1 MGTKTTN
8 PSSAAADAAL
18 APFSDEELKA
28 EAAASF
34 CRMTAEAG
42 HLVGLTAELARREA
56 FLSDGA
62 TSIETWM
69 VERTGM
75 SVPTARSYAQVGER
89 LSELP
94 HLAAALSEGT
104 LSFDKVRAMAALA
117 NAKNDAMLAER
128 AKELSVRQL
137 VELARSA
144 SPPSAAGDAES
155 HERRSLRLNE
165 TLRTM
170 TAQLPQALFAE
181 MRSALETRATEVPS
195 DGVTP
200 YDQRLADA
208 FVSLVRSGATPGR
221 SSIVSPYTVV
231 AHVPL
236 EALRAENAEN
246 AENAESTG
254 ATPAE
259 STPAEATPAESDLFG
274 ELERGGLI
282 SGAVAREL
290 LCGARFIVALDDAE
304 GHTMYEGRAK
314 RLASAAQRR
323 EIWRRDRC
331 CRFPGCTHVRFA
343 IPHHIKWWDRDG
355 GTTDLDNLALMCAFH
370 HGLVHRS
377 VWSMRGNAN
386 EELTFVGPSGRVMTS
401 RPSPLWARVTT
412 QDAP

>member
-1 MGTKTTN
+1 MGPTATATD
-8 PSSAAADAAL
+8 PTATDTAASVATL
-18 APFSDEELKA
+18 SDEEIKA

-42 HLVGLTAELARREA
+42 RFVLLTAELARRKG
-56 FLSDGA
+56 FRSDGA

-75 SVPTARSYAQVGER
+75 SVPTARAYAQVGER

-94 HLAAALSEGT
+94 HLAAALCEGT
-104 LSFDKVRAMAALA
+104 LPFDKVRAVAGLA
-117 NAKNDAMLAER
+117 TARSDEALAER

-144 SPPSAAGDAES
+144 RPPSAADDAES

-170 TAQLPQALFAE
+170 TAQLPEALFAE
-181 MRSALETRATEVPS
+181 VRTALEARAAEVPS
-195 DGVTP
+195 DGETP

-208 FVSLVRSGATPGR
+208 LVSLVRAGSTPGR
-221 SSIVSPYTVV
+221 SATLSPYTVV

-236 EALRAENAEN
+236 EALGDEDAETA
-246 AENAESTG
+246 
-254 ATPAE
+254 
-259 STPAEATPAESDLFG
+259 LFG

-282 SGAVAREL
+282 SATVAQEL
-290 LCGARFIVALDDAE
+290 LCGARVIVALDDEE
-304 GHTMYEGRAK
+304 GHTLYEGRAK
-314 RLASAAQRR
+314 RLASATQRR

-331 CRFPGCTHVRFA
+331 CRFPGCAHVRFA
-343 IPHHIKWWDRDG
+343 IPHHINLWKAEG
-355 GTTDLDNLALMCAFH
+355 GLTDLDNLALLCAFH
-370 HGLVHRS
+370 HGLVHRK
-377 VWSMRGNAN
+377 VWTLRGDAN

-412 QDAP
+412 QRAN

>member
-1 MGTKTTN
+1 MGLKTADDAAATAA
-8 PSSAAADAAL
+8 AAADPAAIATL
-18 APFSDEELKA
+18 SDEEIKA

-42 HLVGLTAELARREA
+42 RFVQLTAELARRKG
-56 FLSDGA
+56 FRSDGA
-62 TSIETWM
+62 TSIESWM

-75 SVPTARSYAQVGER
+75 SAPTARGYAQVGER

-94 HLAAALSEGT
+94 HLAAALCEGT
-104 LSFDKVRAMAALA
+104 LSFDKVRAVAGLA
-117 NAKNDAMLAER
+117 TPRSDATLAEK

-144 SPPSAAGDAES
+144 VPPSAADDAES
-155 HERRSLRLNE
+155 HERRSLRFNE

-170 TAQLPQALFAE
+170 TAQFPEALFAE
-181 MRSALETRATEVPS
+181 VRTALEARAAEVPN
-195 DGVTP
+195 DGKTP

-208 FVSLVRSGATPGR
+208 LVSLVRSGSSPGR
-221 SSIVSPYTVV
+221 SAARSPYTVV

-236 EALRAENAEN
+236 GALGDEG
-246 AENAESTG
+246 AES
-254 ATPAE
+254 A
-259 STPAEATPAESDLFG
+259 LFG

-282 SGAVAREL
+282 SAAVAREL
-290 LCGARFIVALDDAE
+290 LCGARVIVALDDEE

-314 RLASAAQRR
+314 RLATATQRR

-343 IPHHIKWWDRDG
+343 VPHHIKWWEAEG

-370 HGLVHRS
+370 HGLVHQNG
-377 VWSMRGNAN
+377 WTLRGNAN

-412 QDAP
+412 QRADAR

>member
-1 MGTKTTN
+1 MAT
-8 PSSAAADAAL
+8 L
-18 APFSDEELKA
+18 SDEEIKT

-34 CRMTAEAG
+34 RRMTAEAG
-42 HLVGLTAELARREA
+42 RFVQLSAELARREGFRA
-56 FLSDGA
+56 DGA

-75 SVPTARSYAQVGER
+75 SMPTARAYAQVGER
-89 LSELP
+89 LRALP
-94 HLAAALSEGT
+94 HLAAALCEGT
-104 LSFDKVRAMAALA
+104 LPFDKVRAVATLA
-117 NAKNDAMLAER
+117 NAGNDAELAER

-144 SPPSAAGDAES
+144 HPPKAADDAES

-170 TAQLPQALFAE
+170 TAQLPEALFAE
-181 MRSALETRATEVPS
+181 VRSALEARAAEVPS
-195 DGVTP
+195 DGETP

-208 FVSLVRSGATPGR
+208 LVSLVRSGATPGR
-221 SSIVSPYTVV
+221 PASSTLSPYTVV

-236 EALRAENAEN
+236 EALGDED
-246 AENAESTG
+246 AES
-254 ATPAE
+254 A
-259 STPAEATPAESDLFG
+259 LFG

-282 SGAVAREL
+282 SAAVAQEL
-290 LCGARFIVALDDAE
+290 LCGSRVIVALDDEE

-314 RLASAAQRR
+314 RLATATQRR

-343 IPHHIKWWDRDG
+343 IPHHIKLWKAEDG
-355 GTTDLDNLALMCAFH
+355 PTDLDHLALLCAYH
-370 HGLVHRS
+370 HGLVHRK
-377 VWSMRGNAN
+377 VWTMHGDAN
-386 EELTFVGPSGRVMTS
+386 EELSFVGPSGRVMTS

-412 QDAP
+412 QRAN

>member
-8 PSSAAADAAL
+8 PDSAAADAAL

-75 SVPTARSYAQVGER
+75 SVPTARAYAQVGER
-89 LSELP
+89 LSKLP

-104 LSFDKVRAMAALA
+104 LSFDKVRAVAGLA

-128 AKELSVRQL
+128 AKELSVRQMI
-137 VELARSA
+137 ELARSA
-144 SPPSAAGDAES
+144 SPPSATGDAES

-170 TAQLPQALFAE
+170 TAQFPQALFAE
-181 MRSALETRATEVPS
+181 MRSALETRAAEVPS

-221 SSIVSPYTVV
+221 SSTVSPYTVV

-236 EALRAENAEN
+236 EALRADT
-246 AENAESTG
+246 ESTG
-254 ATPAE
+254 
-259 STPAEATPAESDLFG
+259 ATPAESDLFG

-290 LCGARFIVALDDAE
+290 LCGARFIIALDDAE

-370 HGLVHRS
+370 HGLVHRTG
-377 VWSMRGNAN
+377 WTMRGNAN
-386 EELTFVGPSGRVMTS
+386 EELTFVGPSGREMTS

-412 QDAP
+412 QGAP

>member
-1 MGTKTTN
+1 MGTKTTD
-8 PSSAAADAAL
+8 PSAAQIPADARL
-18 APFSDEELKA
+18 APLSDEEIKA

-42 HLVGLTAELARREA
+42 HFVTLTAELARREA

-75 SVPTARSYAQVGER
+75 AVPTARAYAQVGER
-89 LSELP
+89 LRVLP
-94 HLAAALSEGT
+94 HLAGALSEGT
-104 LSFDKVRAMAALA
+104 LSFDKVRAVAALA
-117 NAKNDAMLAER
+117 NARTDAMLAER

-144 SPPSAAGDAES
+144 SPPSPASDAEA

-165 TLRTM
+165 TLRTI
-170 TAQLPQALFAE
+170 TAQLPEVLFSE
-181 MRSALETRATEVPS
+181 MRSALETRAAEVPN

-208 FVSLVRSGATPGR
+208 FVSLVRAGATPGR
-221 SSIVSPYTVV
+221 SPTVSPYTVV

-236 EALRAENAEN
+236 EALRDDWTET
-246 AENAESTG
+246 AENAESTES
-254 ATPAE
+254 TENTRAE
-259 STPAEATPAESDLFG
+259 SALFG
-274 ELERGGLI
+274 ELERGGMI
-282 SGAVAREL
+282 SATVAREL
-290 LCGARFIVALDDAE
+290 LCGARIIVALDDAD

-314 RLASAAQRR
+314 RLASATQRR

-331 CRFPGCTHVRFA
+331 CRFPGCTHVLFA
-343 IPHHIKWWDRDG
+343 IPHHIKWWDRDA
-355 GTTDLDNLALMCAFH
+355 GTTDLDNLALLCAFH

-377 VWSMRGNAN
+377 GWTMYGDAN
-386 EELTFVGPSGRVMTS
+386 EELTFIGPSGRVMTS

-412 QDAP
+412 QGAP